1 MITLEKFRWG
11 NWFSYGDNNEIDF
24 TKDILSQIIGL
35 NGHGK
40 SSIPLILEETIYN
53 KNSKGIKKSNIPNR
67 YIKGT
72 PWSELYFTK
81 DVDSY
86 VLRQERKSTVKV
98 TISKNGEDISSHTA
112 TNTLKT
118 VEEIFGK
125 DFKTFSQ
132 LIYQNVK
139 NSLDFLT
146 ATDSTRKKFLMELWQ
161 LDVYDENFE
170 KFKSAAKKVSTEA
183 DKLKSKLDTIQSW
196 IDSNNSTSTELLPL
210 ETEPD
215 IDTKPLNME
224 ALKIESDIK
233 ACNDTIAKIRKNEA
247 AKSKLAAAIEP
258 ERPDLERRSYDE
270 DQQKLGTME
279 AVAKAAQLQI
289 NKLSKLGDNCPTC
302 EQPIDSEF
310 KNELISKEKLSLDSA
325 TEEINYLIERINTI
339 KADNDKL
346 ARYEVALKN
355 YETLKNSV
363 DFSIADVAP
372 SIDSMRDRL
381 NEIHKT
387 IETMEAEVLTIR
399 RRNSE
404 KIKHNSKVE
413 VYLEQAEKMEA
424 DLKVFAL
431 ELEGLYKNL
440 TNLEILKKAFSSTG
454 LPAYKLENL
463 IKGLEKETNY
473 YLAEIADGRF
483 SLEFV
488 LVSDKLNV
496 VIHDNEHTVEIN
508 DLSSGELARVNTAT
522 LLAIRKLM
530 NKMSSNKIN
539 VLFLDE
545 VINVLDEYGR
555 EKLVEILLNEQDL
568 NTFIVSHGWTH
579 PLLAKIE
586 VVKENNISRL
596 LQ

>member
-372 SIDSMRDRL
+372 SIDSMQDRL
-381 NEIHKT
+381 DEIHKT